1 MYNVR
6 MAYFEKAQNYILRQ
20 GTASFGEGGLSHDVL
35 RNIGLHG
42 IVPQS
47 AYPGL
52 VDGDTVFDHS
62 ELSAGL
68 KGYLDA
74 VIRGGHPTLHWG
86 QAVEGILDAYLGK
99 VPASFTYENK
109 SYDPM
114 AFADM
119 MEIKSEDYYSYTSF
133 SHHPFHQYFILEIPD
148 NYMNGSYFNV
158 EIDELVRIIDY
169 ALENG
174 YSVLWDGDV
183 GEKGFSQKEG
193 IAILPVNPN
202 ADSIFIKA
210 VDEIVVT
217 QENRQA
223 AFMSYRTTEDHLMHL
238 VGRAKDQDGDAYYII
253 KNSWGERGT
262 YKGFLYMSANYLRMK
277 TVSISLHK
285 DGVPKDIRELSIVKG
300 QLSK

>member
-1 MYNVR
+1 MNLRIIFLSIILLLVAPCVVAQYIFKDEIKIPCTSVKNQQITGTCWSFGTSSFIESEVLRLTKKEVDLSEMYNVR

-20 GTASFGEGGLSHDVL
+20 GTANFGEGGLSHDVL

-86 QAVEGILDAYLGK
+86 KAVEGILDAYLGM

-119 MEIKSEDYYSYTSF
+119 MEIKSEDYYSYCSW
-133 SHHPFHQYFILEIPD
+133 LE
-148 NYMNGSYFNV
+148 
-158 EIDELVRIIDY
+158 L
-169 ALENG
+169 
-174 YSVLWDGDV
+174 
-183 GEKGFSQKEG
+183 
-193 IAILPVNPN
+193 
-202 ADSIFIKA
+202 
-210 VDEIVVT
+210 
-217 QENRQA
+217 
-223 AFMSYRTTEDHLMHL
+223 
-238 VGRAKDQDGDAYYII
+238 
-253 KNSWGERGT
+253 
-262 YKGFLYMSANYLRMK
+262 
-277 TVSISLHK
+277 
-285 DGVPKDIRELSIVKG
+285 
-300 QLSK
+300 